1 MRRSDRS
8 ESDEQPQIRRKSR
21 RLSGGL
27 TNDELRSKPV
37 VVEQETTEDEHEEYK
52 GRGIVDTEEEDIV
65 EPPRR
70 GTSVIRRDTAAQT
83 PRATST
89 GSRLAPVPPRRAS
102 LLGPQQPTSA
112 FPTSDIDTQR
122 TLIPYPQG
130 SNQTGQ
136 NRVFTGNQKQKQR
149 WRDSKV
155 HWLLPIGIGMIA
167 MLILWEVG
175 SLALSWGTNVY
186 NNVVYGNPRTYQTNA
201 VVGHGG
207 DSPAHPSHFIA
218 VNLNGQAIVIEFPA
232 GNPQNA
238 SSYLVPYYI
247 RGQGEDQAPVTVDFR
262 DVTGDGKV
270 DMIVSIH
277 LPSQIQTFVF
287 VNDGTKFR
295 APNSSDHIHL

>member
-8 ESDEQPQIRRKSR
+8 ENDEQPPVRRKSR

-27 TNDELRSKPV
+27 TNDEVHSKPV
-37 VVEQETTEDEHEEYK
+37 VVEQETTDDESEEYM
-52 GRGIVDTEEEDIV
+52 GRGIVDTEDEDLV
-65 EPPRR
+65 EPPRQR
-70 GTSVIRRDTAAQT
+70 TSVIRRDTAAP
-83 PRATST
+83 PRAASTS
-89 GSRLAPVPPRRAS
+89 SRFAPVPPRRAS

-112 FPTSDIDTQR
+112 FPTSDMDTQTQR
-122 TLIPYPQG
+122 KLIPYPQAG
-130 SNQTGQ
+130 NQADQ
-136 NRVFTGNQKQKQR
+136 NRVFTGSQGNRKQR

-175 SLALSWGTNVY
+175 SLALSWGTNIY
-186 NNVVYGNPRTYQTNA
+186 NNVVYGNPRTYQTDA

-207 DSPAHPSHFIA
+207 DSAAHPSHFIA

-247 RGQGEDQAPVTVDFR
+247 RGQGEDQAP
-262 DVTGDGKV
+262 
-270 DMIVSIH
+270 
-277 LPSQIQTFVF
+277 
-287 VNDGTKFR
+287 
-295 APNSSDHIHL
+295 

>member
-1 MRRSDRS
+1 MRRIESS
-8 ESDEQPQIRRKSR
+8 ESDEQPQIRRRSR
-21 RLSGGL
+21 RSSEGL
-27 TNDELRSKPV
+27 TREEVRPV
-37 VVEQETTEDEHEEYK
+37 PVAAEREETEDEDEGHM
-52 GRGIVDTEEEDIV
+52 GSGNVDVDTEEDEMV

-70 GTSVIRRDTAAQT
+70 GTSVIRRDTAAHP
-83 PRATST
+83 PRTSSSS
-89 GSRLAPVPPRRAS
+89 SRLTAVPQRRAS
-102 LLGPQQPTSA
+102 LPASQQPTSA
-112 FPTSDIDTQR
+112 FPTLEVDTQR
-122 TLIPYPQG
+122 KLVP
-130 SNQTGQ
+130 SGQ
-136 NRVFTGNQKQKQR
+136 QRAFTGNQQKR
-149 WRDSKV
+149 GWRDSKV

-201 VVGHGG
+201 VVGHG
-207 DSPAHPSHFIA
+207 DSAAHPSHFIA

-238 SSYLVPYYI
+238 TSYLVPYYI

-277 LPSQIQTFVF
+277 LPSQVQTFVF
-287 VNDGTKFR
+287 VNNSTKFR
-295 APNSSDHIHL
+295 APTSNDHIHL